1 MKKLLSAGFGML
13 FSINAAASDLVWGDI
28 RFDIMSTRMASNNT
42 LRIMISGLENGP
54 QTETAKVDGVVV
66 SQQVADLNGDNAPEL
81 YIITT
86 SDGSGSY
93 GNIIAY
99 SSNNNKSVSP
109 IYLPDLNFK
118 GYMGHDRFEVKEDR
132 IERTFPVYNDDDPN
146 CCPKGGKHTIVYK
159 LVAGEAG
166 WILRAQE

>member
-1 MKKLLSAGFGML
+1 MKKLFLAGLGMVL
-13 FSINAAASDLVWGDI
+13 SINAAANDLVWGDI

-42 LRIMISGLENGP
+42 LRIMISGLENGT
-54 QTETAKVDGVVV
+54 QTESAKVDGVIV

-81 YIITT
+81 YIVTR

-99 SSNNNKSVSP
+99 SSNNNKSASQ
-109 IYLPDLNFK
+109 IYLPELKFK

-132 IERTFPVYNDDDPN
+132 IERTFPVYNDGDAN
-146 CCPKGGKHTIVYK
+146 CCPAGGEHTIVYK

-166 WILRAQE
+166 WILQMQE